1 MAKICLCR
9 DLSLRDCNLN
19 LEPSKSKNFR
29 PCVNDNSPRNI
40 SNSQLC
46 IVNNNKSPSVRH
58 VEFSWKTG
66 NKPPEKLAKRLSTRN
81 VISAHVRSGA
91 VSQQSVSRERFFHR
105 IHSAFLYKKS
115 WHISKY
121 RLVNFLHTCFVLF
134 KCSVGI
140 FWIDLLD

>member
-19 LEPSKSKNFR
+19 INLEASKSKNFR
-29 PCVNDNSPRNI
+29 PSVNDNSPRNI

-66 NKPPEKLAKRLSTRN
+66 NEPPEKLAKRLSTRN

-91 VSQQSVSRERFFHR
+91 VSQQSVRRERDFFTGFTVH
-105 IHSAFLYKKS
+105 FYTKS
-115 WHISKY
+115 HG
-121 RLVNFLHTCFVLF
+121 T
-134 KCSVGI
+134 SVSIG
-140 FWIDLLD
+140 LQTS